1 MTEMPNLIPGNQV
14 IEHYEKDLRRID

>member
-1 MTEMPNLIPGNQV
+1 MPNLIPGNQV